1 VNAQHIAASLADFAG
16 ATLGVD
22 DESKQGKRKMWQLI
36 AIVLAAVLLFY
47 WFAFC
52 GTIWFW
58 MNALFCLCRLHFI
71 RAAIWFVCGCWMML
85 WWFDKPGRELTW
97 DDGGYLPFA
106 AFWIG
111 LGALGTFVRWRKKQQ
126 PMPVPTMPAW
136 TTPPEATGNIGPIIE
151 VEYKRLPN

>member
-1 VNAQHIAASLADFAG
+1 
-16 ATLGVD
+16 
-22 DESKQGKRKMWQLI
+22 MWPV
-36 AIVLAAVLLFY
+36 AIVLMLVGFY

-58 MNALFCLCRLHFI
+58 MNALFSLCRLHFI

-85 WWFDKPGRELTW
+85 WWYDKPGRELTW
-97 DDGGYLPFA
+97 DDNGYLFFA

-126 PMPVPTMPAW
+126 AMQTIPTMPTW
-136 TTPPEATGNIGPIIE
+136 TTPADAEIE
-151 VEYKRLPN
+151 LMVPAQQILELDKSEYRSIQ

>member
-1 VNAQHIAASLADFAG
+1 
-16 ATLGVD
+16 
-22 DESKQGKRKMWQLI
+22 MWPV
-36 AIVLAAVLLFY
+36 AIFLMLVVAFY

-58 MNALFCLCRLHFI
+58 MNALFSLCRLHFI

-85 WWFDKPGRELTW
+85 WWYDKPGRELTW
-97 DDGGYLPFA
+97 DDNGYLFFA

-126 PMPVPTMPAW
+126 ANADHTNDADVDTANRSWECRPVHQGQGRAQ
-136 TTPPEATGNIGPIIE
+136 AGLN
-151 VEYKRLPN
+151 